1 MKSLSIVTYIGA
13 ATLAALLGVAM
24 ATTNPS
30 QSAYE
35 EYAVQH
41 LAAYLKHNA
50 CPRVPKF
57 VERLLKHTCREEVD
71 INRPQLQQLVSES
84 TERQDFIFFSIY
96 RTDLSFRRISPLL
109 TFLPSYHAETLG
121 AFQKFYV
128 YSSQERKSELAG
140 QPSL

>member
-13 ATLAALLGVAM
+13 ATLAAFLGVAM
-24 ATTNPS
+24 TTTNPS

-41 LAAYLKHNA
+41 LAAYLKHDA

-84 TERQDFIFFSIY
+84 TERQNFIFFSIY

-109 TFLPSYHAETLG
+109 TFLPSYHAETVG

-128 YSSQERKSELAG
+128 YSSEERKSELAG
-140 QPSL
+140 EP